1 MTIPIPLVADADTLF
16 PAATRGLL
24 IYLDYQGL
32 IKLHW
37 SPLILDELS
46 RALVA
51 TGRKKSLSDAK
62 AHEERMGDA
71 LPTALV
77 ASTAVQAQ
85 FKAVAHA
92 VNSAKD
98 THVAAC
104 AHYLIAAKSYPAAEA
119 VVLATGNTRD
129 FKKGALAELGIE
141 LHKPDAFLNDLFQ
154 SDPKGFALAFHH
166 FRMDLASKPGPKVLL
181 EKLRKEGRERTAL
194 ALLLAFDVGAA
205 RL

>member
-1 MTIPIPLVADADTLF
+1 MTVPVVADADTLF

-24 IYLDYQGL
+24 IYLDYQSL

-37 SPLILDELS
+37 SPLILDEMS

-62 AHEERMGDA
+62 AHEARMCDA
-71 LPTALV
+71 LPTALI
-77 ASTAVQAQ
+77 ASAAVQAQ
-85 FKAVAHA
+85 FKTVTHA

-104 AHYLIAAKSYPAAEA
+104 AHHLIAAKAYAAAEA

-129 FKKGALAELGIE
+129 FKRGALAEIGIE
-141 LHKPDAFLNDLFQ
+141 LRKPDVFLKGLFQ
-154 SDPKGFALAFHH
+154 SDPQGFALAFHH
-166 FRMDLASKPGPKVLL
+166 FRTDLASKPGPEVLL
-181 EKLRKEGRERTAL
+181 EKLRKDGQEGTARTLRVAYEAGTAAL
-194 ALLLAFDVGAA
+194 
-205 RL
+205 